1 MTNSDQA
8 KTIPKK
14 LTHQNKRNK
23 TAYFLFNGGKIRLDI
38 WLMGM
43 IQRNHKTIKRKK
55 GQHNVTIKI
64 SKYDHGTNHCRFG
77 RFQYGR

>member
-1 MTNSDQA
+1 MNNSDQA

-14 LTHQNKRNK
+14 LTYQNKRNK
-23 TAYFLFNGGKIRLDI
+23 TAYFLFNGGKIVLDK

-43 IQRNHKTIKRKK
+43 IQWNHKTIKRKK
-55 GQHNVTIKI
+55 GQHNVTIEI
-64 SKYDHGTNHCRFG
+64 PKYDHGTNHCRFG

>member
-8 KTIPKK
+8 KIIPKK
-14 LTHQNKRNK
+14 LTYQNKRNK
-23 TAYFLFNGGKIRLDI
+23 TAYFLFNGGKIVLDK

-43 IQRNHKTIKRKK
+43 IQWNHKTIKRKK

-64 SKYDHGTNHCRFG
+64 SKYDDGTNHQRFEHC
-77 RFQYGR
+77 QKSH